1 MAALGWLL
9 NLFFKGGGFQRG
21 PDSVVVV
28 AVHGG
33 GRRPEAVWREGGMQS
48 EFTPPPA
55 VAPDEW
61 THIILDTDF
70 VHGPTTSITPV
81 GTGLLFTPEA
91 SKSYWIKMH
100 LAWTHNTAGLIT
112 EPGLTWPTGLDDW
125 GLLMESA
132 TAAGTTAVFP
142 AASWGQNDGAGTDP
156 IAVQLSGTGNAGA
169 AFFVRAEGLL
179 IAGAGVA
186 GNLEVT
192 INRHTAGGGAT
203 THTLLAGSWIA
214 WQEIP

>member
-9 NLFFKGGGFQRG
+9 NLFFRGGGFERG
-21 PDSVVVV
+21 PDSVNVLAVQGRALRPQQFGFGGVASVVEPPV
-28 AVHGG
+28 LVT
-33 GRRPEAVWREGGMQS
+33 PDVWE
-48 EFTPPPA
+48 
-55 VAPDEW
+55 
-61 THIILDTDF
+61 HIVLAADF
-70 VHGPTTSITPV
+70 VHGPTTSIVPV
-81 GTGLLFTPEA
+81 ATGLKFTPSP

-112 EPGLTWPTGLDDW
+112 EPGLTWPTGLTDW

-186 GNLEVT
+186 GDLEVT
-192 INRHTAGGGAT
+192 INRHTAGGAAS